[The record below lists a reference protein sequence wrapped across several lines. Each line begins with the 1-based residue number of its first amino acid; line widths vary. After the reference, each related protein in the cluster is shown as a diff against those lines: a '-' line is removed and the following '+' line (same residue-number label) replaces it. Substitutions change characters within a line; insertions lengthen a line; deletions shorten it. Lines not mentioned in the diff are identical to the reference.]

1 MAKLTVIDPSGAQWS
16 VRRWWFKTI
25 PYETGVDFLD
35 FIIFIIVLPFMIAWP
50 FWLLSKWLGARWS
63 IVIERDGQ
71 KAGEEKVRG
80 WRKSGVRINE
90 IAQSAQA
97 GTFSLPAA

>member
-50 FWLLSKWLGARWS
+50 FWL
-63 IVIERDGQ
+63 ERDGQ